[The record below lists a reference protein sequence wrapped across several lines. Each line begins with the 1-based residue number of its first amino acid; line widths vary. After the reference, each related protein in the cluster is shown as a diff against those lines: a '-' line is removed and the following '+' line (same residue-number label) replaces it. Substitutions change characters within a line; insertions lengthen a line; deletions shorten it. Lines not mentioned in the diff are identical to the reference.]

1 MSAEIE
7 RHWTRV
13 ARLNCCV
20 THEPNPTL
28 HHCHGGSLRDV
39 GIHKAL
45 GGKTSDWLVIPLTA
59 RLHSGGPQGID
70 SGELTVWEWEE
81 LFGTQVDYLK
91 WVSLRLGV
99 NVFLKAGAPFH
110 VDGLPASDN
119 P

>member
-1 MSAEIE
+1 MSEIQ

-28 HHCHGGSLRDV
+28 HHCHGGSLRDA

-70 SGELTVWEWEE
+70 AGSLSVREWEE
-81 LFGTQVDYLK
+81 LFGTQLDFLI
-91 WVSLRLGV
+91 WVSQRLGV
-99 NVFLKAGAPFH
+99 NVFVQAGAPLT
-110 VDGLPASDN
+110 VPGLSAADN